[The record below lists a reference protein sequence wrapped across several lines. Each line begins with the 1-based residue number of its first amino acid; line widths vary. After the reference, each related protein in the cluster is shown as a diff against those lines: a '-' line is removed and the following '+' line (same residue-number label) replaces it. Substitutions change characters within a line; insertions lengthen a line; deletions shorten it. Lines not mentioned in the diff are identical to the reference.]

1 MRREFSPQPRR
12 WLQVC
17 NLLYKGLFLRRL
29 APAAEIGSLSDDEKL
44 DQRIQLVASSS
55 FGRDVDEWRRGQQ
68 DLPSRSEAIRR
79 LVYLGLQ
86 HEQEHPMR
94 MITAIVRPHRYEAVR
109 EALMKLGVSGITATQ
124 VQGFGR
130 QRGQTEFYRGNE
142 YQVAEVPKIKLEIA
156 VSSGMAEAVIEAI
169 SKAAGSGKIG
179 DGKIFVSGLTEVVRI
194 RTGERDEKALD

>member
-1 MRREFSPQPRR
+1 
-12 WLQVC
+12 
-17 NLLYKGLFLRRL
+17 
-29 APAAEIGSLSDDEKL
+29 LSDDEKL

-55 FGRDVDEWRRGQQ
+55 FGRDVDEWRRTQQ

-109 EALMKLGVSGITATQ
+109 SALMQLGVSGITATQ

>member
-1 MRREFSPQPRR
+1 M
-12 WLQVC
+12 
-17 NLLYKGLFLRRL
+17 
-29 APAAEIGSLSDDEKL
+29 SDDEKL

-55 FGRDVDEWRRGQQ
+55 FGRDVDEWRRTQQ

-86 HEQEHPMR
+86 HEEDHPMR
-94 MITAIVRPHRYEAVR
+94 MITAIIRPHRYEAVR
-109 EALMKLGVSGITATQ
+109 EALMKLGVSGVTATQ

-142 YQVAEVPKIKLEIA
+142 YQVNEVPKIRLDVA
-156 VSSGMAEAVIEAI
+156 VASGMAEAVIEAI

-179 DGKIFVSGLTEVVRI
+179 DGKIFVSGLSEVVRI

>member
-1 MRREFSPQPRR
+1 
-12 WLQVC
+12 
-17 NLLYKGLFLRRL
+17 
-29 APAAEIGSLSDDEKL
+29 LSDDEKL
-44 DQRIQLVASSS
+44 DQRIQLVASQS
-55 FGRDVDEWRRGQQ
+55 FGKDVDDWRRTQQ

-109 EALMKLGVSGITATQ
+109 EALTKLGVSGITATQ

-142 YQVAEVPKIKLEIA
+142 YATSEVPKVRIDVA
-156 VSSGMAEAVIEAI
+156 VASGMAEAVIEAI
-169 SKAAGSGKIG
+169 QKVAGSGKIG